1 MPGGT
6 LEWGE
11 TLRDSVVREVAEEA
25 GVTRCVP
32 GRLVGVFS
40 RPDRDPR
47 FHGVT
52 VVVECEVGEPSRPP
66 VNPLEI
72 REVRALSSG
81 RAPHDHGLRDA
92 GHDGR
97 RDRAPRASPGVSGG
111 LVREVVQIARP
122 SRPYESGERM
132 EPLQEAQRI
141 GEYVVRRLV
150 GEGGMGKVYEAEERL
165 SKRRVALKVLRPE
178 LTRSEE
184 GRRLFL
190 NEMQVLAQ
198 LEHPNVVRSLA
209 TCEVDGQLV
218 MALEFLDGR
227 TLRQEL
233 VDRGRLPWPEAVRV
247 VVAIAE
253 GLAAAHAQ
261 QPAVVHRDSK
271 PENVMLTG
279 GGAVKVTDFG
289 VAKILAAAHATN
301 TQSVGTLQYMS
312 PEQIDA
318 RAVDSRSDLYALG
331 LVLYECL
338 CGAAPFRSSSPRE
351 LLNQQ
356 CTQVA
361 PELPEEVRATL
372 PAGVEQV
379 MFRLLEKSP
388 DARPSTA
395 HEVVEKLSGFVTA
408 SSRVRGPAGAPQPT
422 LVYTPHAVPF
432 KRTDTI
438 DLIERASQPRE
449 ISTLAAVALILVL
462 SLVAGLA
469 AYMLRLRIAGP
480 EVAADPS
487 RGQTLTGP

>member
-1 MPGGT
+1 
-6 LEWGE
+6 
-11 TLRDSVVREVAEEA
+11 
-25 GVTRCVP
+25 
-32 GRLVGVFS
+32 
-40 RPDRDPR
+40 
-47 FHGVT
+47 
-52 VVVECEVGEPSRPP
+52 
-66 VNPLEI
+66 
-72 REVRALSSG
+72 
-81 RAPHDHGLRDA
+81 
-92 GHDGR
+92 
-97 RDRAPRASPGVSGG
+97 
-111 LVREVVQIARP
+111 
-122 SRPYESGERM
+122 M
-132 EPLQEAQRI
+132 EPLQHSQRI

-190 NEMQVLAQ
+190 NEMQILAQ

-233 VDRGRLPWPEAVRV
+233 VDRGRLPWPEAVRI

-261 QPAVVHRDSK
+261 QPAVVHRDLK
-271 PENVMLTG
+271 PENVMLSDG
-279 GGAVKVTDFG
+279 GSVKVTDFG

-318 RAVDSRSDLYALG
+318 RAIDARSDLYALG

-338 CGAAPFRSSSPRE
+338 SGVAPFRSSSPRE

-356 CTQVA
+356 CTQAA
-361 PELPEEVRATL
+361 PALPEEVRATL

-379 MFRLLEKSP
+379 MLRMLEKSP
-388 DARPSTA
+388 DARPATA
-395 HEVVEKLSGFVTA
+395 GEVVEKMAPFVSA
-408 SSRVRGPAGAPQPT
+408 SSRVRGPASAPSPT
-422 LVYTPHAVPF
+422 LVSTPHAVPV

-438 DLIERASQPRE
+438 ELIERAAQPRQ
-449 ISTLAAVALILVL
+449 ISTLVAVALIIVL

-480 EVAADPS
+480 EVAADPP
-487 RGQTLTGP
+487 RGQTLTGPRP

>member
-1 MPGGT
+1 MEQ
-6 LEWGE
+6 LE
-11 TLRDSVVREVAEEA
+11 
-25 GVTRCVP
+25 
-32 GRLVGVFS
+32 
-40 RPDRDPR
+40 
-47 FHGVT
+47 
-52 VVVECEVGEPSRPP
+52 
-66 VNPLEI
+66 
-72 REVRALSSG
+72 
-81 RAPHDHGLRDA
+81 
-92 GHDGR
+92 
-97 RDRAPRASPGVSGG
+97 
-111 LVREVVQIARP
+111 
-122 SRPYESGERM
+122 
-132 EPLQEAQRI
+132 RI

-165 SKRRVALKVLRPE
+165 SKRRVALKVLRAE

-190 NEMQVLAQ
+190 NEMQILAQ

-233 VDRGRLPWPEAVRV
+233 VDRGRLQWSEAVRIA
-247 VVAIAE
+247 VAIAE

-261 QPAVVHRDSK
+261 QPAIVHRDLK
-271 PENVMLTG
+271 PENVMLIE

-289 VAKILAAAHATN
+289 IAKVLAAAHATN

-318 RAVDSRSDLYALG
+318 RAIDARSDLYALG

-356 CTQVA
+356 CTQAA
-361 PELPEEVRATL
+361 PELPEEVRSTL

-379 MFRLLEKSP
+379 LFRMLEKSP
-388 DARPSTA
+388 DARPASA
-395 HEVVEKLSGFVTA
+395 AEVVDKLAPFVSA
-408 SSRVRGPAGAPQPT
+408 AARPRVQGGAGPAT
-422 LVYTPHAVPF
+422 LVSTPHAWPRASAV
-432 KRTDTI
+432 KRADTI
-438 DLIERASQPRE
+438 ELIERAAQPRQM
-449 ISTLAAVALILVL
+449 STLVAVMLIVVL

-469 AYMLRLRIAGP
+469 AYVLRLRIAGP
-480 EVAADPS
+480 EAAAEPA
-487 RGQTLTGP
+487 RGQHLTGPRP